1 MFQCEVCGD
10 VYLTSLVCRAIA
22 MFALAIVIALSNYY
36 ITGRKIY
43 AGPVVTIIKDA

>member
-1 MFQCEVCGD
+1 M
-10 VYLTSLVCRAIA
+10 YYRAIA

>member
-1 MFQCEVCGD
+1 M
-10 VYLTSLVCRAIA
+10 YLTSLIRRAIA